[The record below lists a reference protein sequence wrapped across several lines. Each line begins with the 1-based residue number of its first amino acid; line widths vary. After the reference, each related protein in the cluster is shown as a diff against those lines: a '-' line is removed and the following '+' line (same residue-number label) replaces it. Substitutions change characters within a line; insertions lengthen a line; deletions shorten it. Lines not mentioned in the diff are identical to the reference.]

1 MLGRMNV
8 GVAGFE
14 IYVYNI
20 DFDVTA
26 NQVVNSFRH
35 CGAILRWYFP
45 RKEQQNMNFGKHRG
59 FGFIYF

>member
-1 MLGRMNV
+1 MNV
-8 GVAGFE
+8 GVAGYE

-26 NQVVNSFRH
+26 NQVVNMFRH
-35 CGAILRWYFP
+35 CGPILRWYFP
-45 RKEQQNMNFGKHRG
+45 RKDAGNMNFGKHRG